1 MAQQELDARG
11 DDDGESNFIQLMRLQ
26 SKTFPEP
33 TDWLSKKTEIYTSYD
48 VQNEIVNLMSNKIVT
63 NLLKSVGNYIFSVV
77 CDEYMDVSNKEESTF
92 FMHWMN
98 NDLEVSEKFL
108 RFYEIPDIKSGTIVN
123 IMKNILLRC
132 QHHDIKSMS

>member
-1 MAQQELDARG
+1 
-11 DDDGESNFIQLMRLQ
+11 
-26 SKTFPEP
+26 
-33 TDWLSKKTEIYTSYD
+33 
-48 VQNEIVNLMSNKIVT
+48 MSNQIVT

>member
-48 VQNEIVNLMSNKIVT
+48 VQNEIVNLMSNQIVT
-63 NLLKSVGNYIFSVV
+63 NLLKSAGNYIFLVV
-77 CDEYMDVSNKEESTF
+77 SDEYTDVSNKEESTF
-92 FMHWMN
+92 RMHWMN
-98 NDLEVSEKFL
+98 NDLDVSEKFL
-108 RFYEIPDIKSGTIVN
+108 RFYKIPNIKSGTIVK

>member
-48 VQNEIVNLMSNKIVT
+48 VQNEIVNLMSNQIVT